1 MAIFDIYKE
10 TDDITSV
17 EESFDDVYGHEDS
30 LMEILHESS
39 YEFAQLRASMYI
51 SDCIIENRVL
61 EGADA
66 SVLYENFLTDLFDKI
81 KELFITFLNRVKD
94 FFKKL
99 IDNLKLF
106 FTHGKKFAEKYGK
119 QIMDKKVTGFEY
131 EGYKY
136 TYGAGESYVAEIYT
150 ECLSFGKI
158 LTDSMK
164 DLSVANMKRALKE
177 VSKMDEI
184 PTVEQV
190 KEYFLSD
197 FRVDNV
203 RELVDQIY
211 KKFRSGAT
219 AKEIIKDF
227 KANSKEQMLRTI
239 KESNNIIKSIEKDRN
254 HITTLC
260 TNMIKTVDAAK
271 RKLKNETDEEY
282 GKIATI
288 ASVISGSV
296 KFAGSI
302 ALTATRVK
310 ISIVKEMTT
319 VFESILKKYLR
330 YKGEEKATN
339 ESAIYD
345 ETDSDSILESAL
357 KYL

>member
-17 EESFDDVYGHEDS
+17 EESFNDVYGHEDS

-61 EGADA
+61 EGANA
-66 SVLYENFLTDLFDKI
+66 SVLYENFLMDLFEKI
-81 KELFITFLNRVKD
+81 KTMFMTFLNKVKD

-119 QIMDKKVTGFEY
+119 QIMNKKVTGFEY

-136 TYGAGESYVAEIYT
+136 TYGAGESYVADIYA
-150 ECLSFGKI
+150 ECLSFSGA
-158 LTDSMK
+158 LTNSME
-164 DLSVANMKRALKE
+164 DLSVANVKGALKDAA
-177 VSKMDEI
+177 KMNEI
-184 PTVEQV
+184 PTVEQL
-190 KEYFLSD
+190 KTYLLSK
-197 FRVDNV
+197 FGVDDV
-203 RELVDQIY
+203 RELVDKIY
-211 KKFRSGAT
+211 KKFRSGET
-219 AKEIIKDF
+219 EKEIIKDF
-227 KANSKEQMLRTI
+227 KANSKDQMLKII
-239 KESNNIIKSIEKDRN
+239 KESDNIIKSIEKDRN

-271 RKLKNETDEEY
+271 RKLKNDPDENY
-282 GKIATI
+282 GKMATI
-288 ASVISGSV
+288 ASTISGAV
-296 KFAGSI
+296 KFAGSV